1 MCGLIKKI
9 LRQVWNCLSY
19 IRLWQKTVKNPL
31 YSENEIIEMQR
42 QIGLSG
48 SQIMKA
54 LAAKNLQ
61 INCSP
66 VEAMKYAGAV
76 SGKAKKEF

>member
-1 MCGLIKKI
+1 LIVRQPDYESLSSQKPAKI
-9 LRQVWNCLSY
+9 
-19 IRLWQKTVKNPL
+19 
-31 YSENEIIEMQR
+31 
-42 QIGLSG
+42 
-48 SQIMKA
+48 A
-54 LAAKNLQ
+54 